1 VDIGVCRWQ
10 EYLIEAHPKNMRRIA
25 KSWPL
30 KARDGAIRLPGSL
43 WCRGGGSGGG
53 DDGGCSRRSRR
64 QKAGYETIANS

>member
-1 VDIGVCRWQ
+1 MSEWQ

-53 DDGGCSRRSRR
+53 DDGGCSMRVGVGGRKRGMR
-64 QKAGYETIANS
+64 Q